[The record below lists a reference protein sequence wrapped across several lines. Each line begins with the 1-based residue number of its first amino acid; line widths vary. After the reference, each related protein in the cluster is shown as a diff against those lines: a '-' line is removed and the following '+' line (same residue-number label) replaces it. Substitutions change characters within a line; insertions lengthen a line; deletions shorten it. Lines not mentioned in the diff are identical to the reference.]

1 MKNTIIKKTN
11 VIISLWLIVIV
22 AVLVVF
28 GYELD
33 NFGFYIASAVML
45 ALLLGSNLFTIVY
58 GIVYQQRYAT
68 RRETEYNNY

>member
-33 NFGFYIASAVML
+33 NFGFYIAGAVML